1 MKRTNRIFTVLIFIF
16 LYIPMVVLV
25 LGSFNT
31 GKNLAVFEGF
41 TLNQYKELFRDADL
55 LALLGNSLLIAILS
69 TAIATAFGTFAAVG
83 IHSLKPRMRKA
94 VMTLTNI
101 PMTNPDI
108 VTGISLS
115 LLFVFIGT
123 GMLGQK
129 QSLNF
134 WTLLIAHITFNLP
147 YVILNVMP
155 KLQQMNPALQDA
167 AMDLGCTP
175 VQSFFK
181 VTIHEIMPGIIS
193 GAIMA
198 FTMSL
203 DDFVI
208 SYFVTGSEFVTLPV
222 KIYSFTKKPIH
233 PKVYAMF
240 TLLFL
245 LIFVLMVTMNLLQ
258 LRGEK
263 RKTDKQAR
271 IPSKGMRIFQ
281 RVAAIACVAVLLI
294 GSFALIVTTRQD
306 KITLNVM
313 NWGQN
318 IADGTE
324 DTLDIIAAFEEK
336 YPNIKVNYSEYAS
349 NEELYSKLSTGGL
362 VVDII
367 IPSDYM
373 IDRMRREGMLQE
385 LNFDNIPNYKNV
397 ISTYKDQPYDP
408 ENKYS
413 VPYTWGTVGIIY
425 NSKYVDEADVTGWEL
440 LWNEKYAGQILM
452 FDNSRDAFG
461 IAQYKLNSQS
471 DDPNSFSVNSTD
483 KEELD
488 ACAKEL
494 AKQKPL
500 VRQYVMDQVYD
511 KMIEENA
518 WIAPYYAGDAMM
530 MMDSNEDLRFYL
542 PENQKFNLFIDAM
555 CIPTCAQEK
564 EAAEKFID
572 FMCDPEISGANM
584 DYICYGSP
592 IEGATDYMEEYLAE
606 SEVIYPPDEI
616 LSRGTSYG
624 YLPQETIRYVE
635 NQFLGIRVGKS
646 ADEEE
651 DAASGSAAPA
661 IIMLTALAAAGVF
674 LCLPKRKSK

>member
-1 MKRTNRIFTVLIFIF
+1 MKKTNRIFTVLIFIF
-16 LYIPMVVLV
+16 LYIPMVVLI
-25 LGSFNT
+25 LASFNT
-31 GKNLAVFEGF
+31 GKNLAIFEGF
-41 TLNQYKELFRDADL
+41 TLNQYKELFRDQDL

-94 VMTLTNI
+94 VMSLTNI

-115 LLFVFIGT
+115 LLFVFIGS

-175 VQSFFK
+175 LQSFFK
-181 VTIHEIMPGIIS
+181 VTIHEIMPGIVS

-208 SYFVTGSEFVTLPV
+208 SYFVTGTDFVTLPV

-233 PKVYAMF
+233 PKIYAMF

-258 LRGEK
+258 MRGDK
-263 RKTDKQAR
+263 RKTEKVKAD
-271 IPSKGMRIFQ
+271 SKGMKIFK
-281 RVAAIACVAVLLI
+281 RVGAIACVVILLA
-294 GSFALIVTTRQD
+294 GSLFLIAATRKD
-306 KITLNVM
+306 KVTLNVM

-318 IADGTE
+318 IADGS
-324 DTLDIIAAFEEK
+324 DGTLDIIAAFEEA
-336 YPNIKVNYSEYAS
+336 YPHIEVNYSEYAS

-362 VVDII
+362 VVDLI

-373 IDRMRREGMLQE
+373 IARMINENMLLE
-385 LNFDNIPNYKNV
+385 LDFDNIPNYKNV
-397 ISTYKDQPYDP
+397 MDAYKDQAYDP
-408 ENKYS
+408 DNKYS

-425 NSKYVDEADVTGWEL
+425 NSKFVDEADVTGWEL

-461 IAQYKLNSQS
+461 IAQYMLGI
-471 DDPNSFSVNSTD
+471 DVNATD
-483 KEELD
+483 KTELQQCAD
-488 ACAKEL
+488 AL
-494 AKQKPL
+494 AKQRPL
-500 VRQYVMDQVYD
+500 VQQYVMDQVYA
-511 KMIEENA
+511 KMEEGNA

-530 MMDSNEDLRFYL
+530 MMENNPDLRFYL
-542 PENQKFNLFIDAM
+542 PEDQTFNLFIDAM
-555 CIPTCAQEK
+555 CIPDCCENK
-564 EAAEKFID
+564 EAAETFIN

-592 IEGATDYMEEYLAE
+592 IDGATAYMEEYLAE
-606 SEVIYPPDEI
+606 SDVIYPAAEI
-616 LSRGTSYG
+616 LERGRSYG
-624 YLPQETIRYVE
+624 FLPEDITRYVE
-635 NQFLGIRVGKS
+635 NLFLQVR
-646 ADEEE
+646 
-651 DAASGSAAPA
+651 
-661 IIMLTALAAAGVF
+661 LN
-674 LCLPKRKSK
+674 